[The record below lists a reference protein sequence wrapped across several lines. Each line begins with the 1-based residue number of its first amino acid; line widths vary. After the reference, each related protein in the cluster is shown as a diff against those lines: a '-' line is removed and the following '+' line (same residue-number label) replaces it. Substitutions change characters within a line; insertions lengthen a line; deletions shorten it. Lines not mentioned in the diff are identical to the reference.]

1 MRAWW
6 VVQRVLLHVACE
18 GRKEACN
25 VPAQVTVGHVGGQRA
40 SVAEGNAR
48 SINIYGGRENPEK
61 QKVR

>member
-1 MRAWW
+1 M
-6 VVQRVLLHVACE
+6 LLHVARE

-25 VPAQVTVGHVGGQRA
+25 VPAQVTVDHVGGQRA